1 MKAAVL
7 NEFGSVEK
15 FEISEVPTPSPGV
28 DEVLVKVMATSI
40 NPLDF
45 QVRRGDY
52 KNELQLPVITG
63 HDVSGVIVET
73 GSGVRNF
80 KVGDEVY
87 YTPEIFN
94 GNGSYAEYH
103 VAKGSIIAIK
113 PKNVSHLEAA
123 TFPLAAGTAWEMLYE
138 RAQLKIN
145 QTILIH
151 GGAGGVG
158 IPTIQLAKAMG
169 AIVFT
174 TARNVHHEFLKG
186 LGADH
191 IIDYEK
197 EDYIDTILALTD
209 NNGVDVVIDTI
220 GGNTLSDS
228 GKVLSQLGQVVT
240 LVDIE
245 NPQNLIHAWGK
256 NATYHFVFTRQNRN
270 KLDELTKLIESGK
283 LKPVVNKIFPLSEI
297 GKAHSL
303 LEFKEGDKDFYG
315 KISIQVGDQNN
326 DQGQISK

>member
-7 NEFGSVEK
+7 NGFGSVEK
-15 FEISEVPTPSPGV
+15 FEILNIPTPKPGV
-28 DEVLVKVMATSI
+28 DEVLVKVMATSV

-63 HDVSGVIVET
+63 HDVSGVIVEVGT
-73 GSGVRNF
+73 GVKNF

-87 YTPEIFN
+87 YSPEIFN
-94 GNGSYAEYH
+94 GYGSYAEYH
-103 VAKGSIIAIK
+103 VAKESIIGIK
-113 PKNVSHLEAA
+113 PKNISHIEAA
-123 TFPLAAGTAWEMLYE
+123 TFPLAAGTAWEMLFI

-169 AIVFT
+169 ATVYT
-174 TARNVHHEFLKG
+174 TARSVHHEFLKG
-186 LGADH
+186 LGADYT
-191 IIDYEK
+191 IDYEK
-197 EDYIDTILALTD
+197 QNYIDAILEMTN

-220 GGNTLSDS
+220 GGTTLSDS
-228 GKVLSQLGQVVT
+228 GKILNQMGQVVT

-245 NPQNLIHAWGK
+245 TPQNLIHAWGK

-283 LKPVVNKIFPLSEI
+283 LKPVLNQVFSLSEI

-303 LEFKEGDKDFYG
+303 LEFRDSAPDFYG
-315 KISIQVGDQNN
+315 KIGIQIG
-326 DQGQISK
+326 S

>member
-7 NEFGSVEK
+7 KEFGSIEN
-15 FEISEVPTPSPGV
+15 FEIADIPTPEPGFQ
-28 DEVLVKVMATSI
+28 EVLVKVYATSV
-40 NPLDF
+40 NPLDY

-52 KNELQLPVITG
+52 KNELELPVITG
-63 HDVSGVIVET
+63 HDISGEIVAL
-73 GSGVRNF
+73 GPGVKNF

-94 GNGSYAEYH
+94 GPGSYVQYH
-103 VAKGSIIAIK
+103 VAHESIMGLK
-113 PKNVSHLEAA
+113 PKNLSHLEAA
-123 TFPLAAGTAWEMLYE
+123 TLPLAAGTAWEMLVS

-145 QTILIH
+145 QSILVH

-158 IPTIQLAKAMG
+158 IPTIQIAKAMG
-169 AIVFT
+169 AIVYT
-174 TARNVHHEFLKG
+174 TARKAHHEFLLE

-191 IIDYEK
+191 VIDYEN
-197 EDYIDTILALTD
+197 EDYLQVIDQLT
-209 NNGVDVVIDTI
+209 NHTGVDVIIDTI

-228 GKVLSQLGQVVT
+228 GKILSQLGQVVT

-245 NPQNLIHAWGK
+245 KPQNLIEAWGK

-270 KLDELTKLIESGK
+270 KLDELTKLVESNK
-283 LKPVVNKIFPLSEI
+283 LKPVLNKVFPLSEI

-303 LEFKEGDKDFYG
+303 LEYRTGDKNFYG
-315 KISIQVGDQNN
+315 KIGIEVE
-326 DQGQISK
+326 KEA

>member
-15 FEISEVPTPSPGV
+15 FEILDVPTPKPGT
-28 DEVLVKVMATSI
+28 DEVLVKVMATSV

-63 HDVSGVIVET
+63 HDVSGVIVEIGT
-73 GSGVRNF
+73 GIKNF

-94 GNGSYAEYH
+94 GYGSYAEYH
-103 VAKGSIIAIK
+103 VTKESIIGMK
-113 PKNVSHLEAA
+113 PKNISHLEAA
-123 TFPLAAGTAWEMLYE
+123 TFPLAAGTAWEMLYT

-169 AIVFT
+169 ATVYT
-174 TARNVHHEFLKG
+174 TARSVHHEFLKE

-191 IIDYEK
+191 TIDYEN
-197 EDYIDTILALTD
+197 ENYIDAILELT
-209 NNGVDVVIDTI
+209 NGKGVDVVIDTI
-220 GGNTLSDS
+220 GGTTLSDS
-228 GKVLSQLGQVVT
+228 GKVLNQMGQVVT

-245 NPQNLIHAWGK
+245 IPQNLIHAWGK

-283 LKPVVNKIFPLSEI
+283 LKPVLNKVFPLAEI

-303 LEFKEGDKDFYG
+303 LEFRDSDPDFYG
-315 KISIQVGDQNN
+315 KIGV
-326 DQGQISK
+326 QIGH

>member
-7 NEFGSVEK
+7 NGFGPVDK
-15 FEISEVPTPSPGV
+15 FEILEIPLPTPGPG
-28 DEVLVKVMATSI
+28 EVLVKVMATSV

-63 HDVSGVIVET
+63 HDISGVIVET
-73 GSGVRNF
+73 GTGVKNF
-80 KVGDEVY
+80 RAGDEVY
-87 YTPEIFN
+87 YTPEIFK
-94 GNGSYAEYH
+94 GQGSYAEYH
-103 VAKGSIIAIK
+103 CASESIIARK
-113 PKNVSHLEAA
+113 PENINHIEAA
-123 TFPLAAGTAWEMLYE
+123 TFPLAAGTAWEMLYT

-145 QTILIH
+145 QTVLVH

-169 AIVFT
+169 ATVFT
-174 TARNVHHEFLKG
+174 TARSVHHAFLKE

-197 EDYIDTILALTD
+197 ENYITTILALTD
-209 NNGVDVVIDTI
+209 NRGVDVVIDTI
-220 GGNTLSDS
+220 GGNTLSES
-228 GKVLSQLGQVVT
+228 GKVLSQMGQVVT

-245 NPQNLIHAWGK
+245 TPQNLIHAWGK

-270 KLDELTKLIESGK
+270 KLDELTRLIESGK
-283 LKPVVNKIFPLSEI
+283 LKPVLTKVFPLQEI
-297 GKAHSL
+297 AKAHSL
-303 LEFKEGDKDFYG
+303 LEFKDSDKNFYG
-315 KISIQVGDQNN
+315 KIGIRVGD
-326 DQGQISK
+326 

>member
-15 FEISEVPTPSPGV
+15 FEILDVPTPKPGFG
-28 DEVLVKVMATSI
+28 EVLVKVMATSV

-52 KNELQLPVITG
+52 QSELELPVITG
-63 HDVSGVIVET
+63 HDVSGVIVEI
-73 GSGVRNF
+73 GVGVKNF
-80 KVGDEVY
+80 KAGDEVY
-87 YTPEIFN
+87 YTPEIFK
-94 GNGSYAEYH
+94 GQGSYAEYH
-103 VAKGSIIAIK
+103 VADEAIIGIK

-123 TFPLAAGTAWEMLYE
+123 TFPLAAGTAWEMLYT

-158 IPTIQLAKAMG
+158 IPTIQLAKTIG
-169 AIVFT
+169 ATVFT
-174 TARNVHHEFLKG
+174 TARTVHHQMLKG
-186 LGADH
+186 FGADY
-191 IIDYEK
+191 IIDYTSEN
-197 EDYIDTILALTD
+197 YIEEILKLTG
-209 NNGVDVVIDTI
+209 NKGVDVVIDTL

-228 GKVLSQLGQVVT
+228 GKVLSQMGQVVT

-245 NPQNLIHAWGK
+245 KPQNLIHAWGK
-256 NATYHFVFTRQNRN
+256 NATYHFVFTRQSRN

-283 LKPVVNKIFPLSEI
+283 LKPVVGKVFPLSEI
-297 GKAHSL
+297 GQAHSL
-303 LEFKEGDKDFYG
+303 LEFRKGDKNFYG
-315 KISIQVGDQNN
+315 KIAIQVEDESNTEQ
-326 DQGQISK
+326 K